1 LPAREAGLAEDRAL
15 IEDAV
20 RTAGGIAKKYFG
32 GEYRRWDKGAGQPVT
47 EADLAVDKYLRE
59 TLTKARPGYGWLSEE
74 TEDDPARREK
84 KNVFVVDPI
93 DGTVAFLKKRPHFTV
108 CVALVRDGR
117 PVIGVVLNPVLD
129 ECFAA
134 NDGEGATLNGETIRV
149 SGRSELEGCRM
160 CAARSMFE
168 HPAWNNPPNRPWPPM
183 HIETRNSVAYRM
195 ALVASGAYDAT
206 LALSAKRDWD
216 MAAADIIVRE
226 AGGGLVTAHDGTI
239 PRYNGAHAIQP
250 SLIAAGPKLHAE
262 ILSRVRHINLQ
273 R

>member
-1 LPAREAGLAEDRAL
+1 MPAREAGLADDRSL
-15 IEDAV
+15 IEEAV
-20 RTAGGIAKKYFG
+20 RAAGDIAKKYFG
-32 GEYRRWDKGAGQPVT
+32 GDYKRWDKGAGQPVT

-59 TLTKARPGYGWLSEE
+59 TLLKARPDYGWLSEE
-74 TEDDPARREK
+74 TEDDPARLTK

-93 DGTVAFLKKRPHFTV
+93 DGTIAFLKKRPHFTI
-108 CVALVRDGR
+108 CVAVVREGR
-117 PVIGVVLNPVLD
+117 PVVGVVLNPILH

-134 NDGEGATLNGETIRV
+134 TIGEGATLNGAPIHV
-149 SGRSELEGCRM
+149 SDRTELEGCRM

-168 HPAWNNPPNRPWPPM
+168 HPAWNNPPNHPWPPM

-195 ALVASGAYDAT
+195 ALVANGAYDAT

-216 MAAADIIVRE
+216 MAAADLIVGE
-226 AGGGLVTAHDGTI
+226 AGGIVTAHEGTV
-239 PRYNGAHAIQP
+239 PRYNGASAIQP

>member
-1 LPAREAGLAEDRAL
+1 MRAAGD
-15 IEDAV
+15 
-20 RTAGGIAKKYFG
+20 IAKRYFG
-32 GEYRRWDKGAGQPVT
+32 GEYRQWDKGAGQPVT

-59 TLTKARPGYGWLSEE
+59 TLTHARPDYGWLSEE
-74 TEDDPARREK
+74 TEDDTSRLQK
-84 KNVFVVDPI
+84 QNVFVVDPI
-93 DGTVAFLKKRPHFTV
+93 DGTIAFLKKRPHFTI

-117 PVIGVVLNPVLD
+117 PVLGVVLNPILD

-134 NDGEGATLNGETIRV
+134 SEGLGATMNGLAIHV
-149 SGRSELEGCRM
+149 SERAELEGCRM
-160 CAARSMFE
+160 CAARDMLE

-195 ALVASGAYDAT
+195 ALVAQGAYDAT

-226 AGGGLVTAHDGTI
+226 AGGIVTTHDGSV
-239 PRYNGAHAIQP
+239 PRYNGESTLQP
-250 SLIAAGPKLHAE
+250 SLIASGPKLHAE
-262 ILSRVRHINLQ
+262 ILSRVRHIKLQ

>member
-20 RTAGGIAKKYFG
+20 RTAGGIATKYFG
-32 GEYRRWDKGAGQPVT
+32 GDYKRWDKGKGQPVT

-59 TLTKARPGYGWLSEE
+59 TLLKARPDYGWLSEE
-74 TEDDPARREK
+74 TEDDPARLGKES
-84 KNVFVVDPI
+84 VFVVDPI
-93 DGTVAFLKKRPHFTV
+93 DGTIAFLKKRPHFTI
-108 CVALVRDGR
+108 CVAVVRDGR
-117 PVIGVVLNPVLD
+117 PIMGVVFNPVLD

-134 NDGEGATLNGETIRV
+134 TAGEGATLNGKPIHV
-149 SGRSELEGCRM
+149 SDRAELEGCRM
-160 CAARSMFE
+160 CAARDMFE

-183 HIETRNSVAYRM
+183 HIETRNSLAYRM
-195 ALVASGAYDAT
+195 ALVSNGAFDAA

-216 MAAADIIVRE
+216 MAAADVIVCE
-226 AGGGLVTAHDGTI
+226 AGGIITTHDGSI
-239 PRYNGAHAIQP
+239 PRYNGASAIQP

>member
-1 LPAREAGLAEDRAL
+1 MPAREAGLGDDRAL
-15 IEDAV
+15 IEQAV
-20 RTAGGIAKKYFG
+20 RSAGAIARKFYGTDYKK
-32 GEYRRWDKGAGQPVT
+32 WDKGKGQPVT

-59 TLTKARPGYGWLSEE
+59 TLTTARPGYGWLSEE
-74 TEDDPARREK
+74 TEDEPSRLK
-84 KNVFVVDPI
+84 KQTIFVVDPI
-93 DGTVAFLKKRPHFTV
+93 DGTIAFLKNRPHFTI

-117 PVIGVVLNPVLD
+117 PVIGVVFNPILD

-134 NDGEGATLNGETIRV
+134 NDGEGATMNGKPVHV
-149 SGRSELEGCRM
+149 SDRAQLEGCRM
-160 CAARSMFE
+160 CAARDMFE
-168 HPAWNNPPNRPWPPM
+168 HPAWNNPPNRPWPSM

-195 ALVASGAYDAT
+195 ALVSNGVFDAT

-226 AGGGLVTAHDGTI
+226 AGGIVTAHDGTI
-239 PRYNGAHAIQP
+239 PRYNGEQAIQP
-250 SLIAAGPKLHAE
+250 SMISAGLKLHAE